1 MKMRFKKTKIVS
13 AMLVA
18 TMFLNTTGIT
28 ALAESNVT
36 ELETETNVEMTT
48 MDNTE
53 LEDETGTDITNA
65 ESSDT
70 EEHLTESDIFEEILT
85 ELISSEDETTE
96 AVSTEIEEITTET
109 VSSEIAS
116 TEMVSMEEET
126 TETNTTEKN
135 SVEDTSTE
143 ETTTESSSTEELT
156 IEETEEDSISSEIE
170 TVSTEEMTTEET
182 EEDFISSEI
191 ETEIAT
197 ETTEE
202 ETTEEITTEE
212 TTTEVSTE
220 STDVLFPGLSEN
232 YTLSAKQLKDKS
244 TLASYTDEI
253 SELEEESEQTNIYA
267 KGEVVYLTDSRE
279 DAQEVAEAFG
289 GTLERF
295 GDGVAVIKLSQE
307 RTVSQAIK
315 AAASKFY
322 HLPAVWPNYYYQLF
336 EEYNDPALKE
346 SSKNYQ
352 WAHEYIGDQYAW
364 EKGYKGD
371 GVKIGIIDSGV
382 HSTHED
388 LQENV
393 AQNLTMVPEGGAAT
407 TTDPEG
413 HGTHVAGIAAAVG
426 NNGKGGAGIAP
437 GAQIY
442 VYSVMDSEGIMKN
455 DYILRAIN
463 RAIDDGVDVINMSL
477 GSGYYN
483 GNEENI
489 IKKAYQNGVA
499 IFAAAGNEAT
509 NGYEFPASYDNVCS
523 IAAIMQDGSKAG
535 FTNYGDKID
544 LAFPGVEI
552 YSTLNKSNQSYD
564 FMQGTSMACPVAV
577 GTAAV
582 ILSASNEIDALKG
595 KSGADKVDALFS
607 IMKKNVIRSS
617 SPKVGA
623 GTTYLPKVLGITIAA
638 VDEAPQAPIIKDI
651 ENTTTF
657 TKEWVDIP
665 IECDTLDAKIYY
677 SINGKKPA
685 FKNGIVSNGEPLVD
699 GKVCIGGAKQVTL
712 NAIAVNHITGKA
724 SKVVSR
730 KYYFEPEPVSVTIT
744 AADSV
749 NKVAKGKS
757 LTLSAIVEP
766 SYAKFGN
773 NKIIWEVDGNYSS
786 DVKVN
791 NGKVTISKNAS
802 AGECKIVAKAGAVQG
817 EFLLTILDSV
827 KIKKVTF
834 ATKKYTS
841 YTGDLINVLKKE
853 DESSNL
859 TIDGGEITDIVW
871 SSNNRKVAIV
881 DANGI
886 VTALAPGKAV
896 IKATANDGSKKAAS
910 CTITVKQ
917 LAESITLKGPEKIAA
932 GKSAVI
938 KANILPTNVSSKK
951 MDWVVKPL
959 ENASGTV
966 TINASGKVSVKK
978 GASGKFEVTAT
989 EKGVPEGKKPKTASI
1004 QFEVVANPITKIE
1017 IPRTVNLFTILGN
1030 YNAPKEYQLEP
1041 KVEGGDNKALEYTSS
1056 APGIASV
1063 DSNGLI
1069 KAHSSGKATITCSA
1083 TDGSNRKAKCNVIVS
1098 VPMSRIAIVPKNG
1111 NEGIVSV
1118 GAKITLS
1125 AKISNNFG
1133 KAANQKVKWSIV
1145 SGSEYAEIDEN
1156 KGIVKATKA
1165 EILSN
1170 QYPQVYVKAEAADGS
1185 GVSAVYPVMVIPK
1198 INQLNFK
1205 REGFSNH
1212 IDNKG
1217 IYYSLSMSLKEYQ
1230 GNFYVPSYNVEISG
1244 GKGIGYH
1251 PIEGGF
1257 ILVPTK
1263 PTTNK
1268 TYSQLVVSQNTVRC
1282 KSSDIQSVTV
1292 TVKLKDGSNKKA
1304 VQKFDL
1310 IYTADEKIILLK

>member
-1 MKMRFKKTKIVS
+1 MRFKKTKIVS

-442 VYSVMDSEGIMKN
+442 AYSVMDSEGIMKN

-489 IKKAYQNGVA
+489 IKK
-499 IFAAAGNEAT
+499 
-509 NGYEFPASYDNVCS
+509 S
-523 IAAIMQDGSKAG
+523 
-535 FTNYGDKID
+535 
-544 LAFPGVEI
+544 
-552 YSTLNKSNQSYD
+552 
-564 FMQGTSMACPVAV
+564 
-577 GTAAV
+577 
-582 ILSASNEIDALKG
+582 
-595 KSGADKVDALFS
+595 
-607 IMKKNVIRSS
+607 
-617 SPKVGA
+617 
-623 GTTYLPKVLGITIAA
+623 
-638 VDEAPQAPIIKDI
+638 
-651 ENTTTF
+651 
-657 TKEWVDIP
+657 
-665 IECDTLDAKIYY
+665 
-677 SINGKKPA
+677 
-685 FKNGIVSNGEPLVD
+685 
-699 GKVCIGGAKQVTL
+699 
-712 NAIAVNHITGKA
+712 
-724 SKVVSR
+724 
-730 KYYFEPEPVSVTIT
+730 
-744 AADSV
+744 
-749 NKVAKGKS
+749 
-757 LTLSAIVEP
+757 
-766 SYAKFGN
+766 
-773 NKIIWEVDGNYSS
+773 
-786 DVKVN
+786 
-791 NGKVTISKNAS
+791 ISKW
-802 AGECKIVAKAGAVQG
+802 CC
-817 EFLLTILDSV
+817 
-827 KIKKVTF
+827 
-834 ATKKYTS
+834 
-841 YTGDLINVLKKE
+841 
-853 DESSNL
+853 
-859 TIDGGEITDIVW
+859 DICCCW
-871 SSNNRKVAIV
+871 K
-881 DANGI
+881 
-886 VTALAPGKAV
+886 
-896 IKATANDGSKKAAS
+896 
-910 CTITVKQ
+910 
-917 LAESITLKGPEKIAA
+917 
-932 GKSAVI
+932 
-938 KANILPTNVSSKK
+938 
-951 MDWVVKPL
+951 
-959 ENASGTV
+959 
-966 TINASGKVSVKK
+966 
-978 GASGKFEVTAT
+978 
-989 EKGVPEGKKPKTASI
+989 
-1004 QFEVVANPITKIE
+1004 
-1017 IPRTVNLFTILGN
+1017 
-1030 YNAPKEYQLEP
+1030 
-1041 KVEGGDNKALEYTSS
+1041 
-1056 APGIASV
+1056 
-1063 DSNGLI
+1063 
-1069 KAHSSGKATITCSA
+1069 
-1083 TDGSNRKAKCNVIVS
+1083 
-1098 VPMSRIAIVPKNG
+1098 
-1111 NEGIVSV
+1111 
-1118 GAKITLS
+1118 
-1125 AKISNNFG
+1125 
-1133 KAANQKVKWSIV
+1133 
-1145 SGSEYAEIDEN
+1145 
-1156 KGIVKATKA
+1156 
-1165 EILSN
+1165 
-1170 QYPQVYVKAEAADGS
+1170 
-1185 GVSAVYPVMVIPK
+1185 
-1198 INQLNFK
+1198 
-1205 REGFSNH
+1205 
-1212 IDNKG
+1212 
-1217 IYYSLSMSLKEYQ
+1217 
-1230 GNFYVPSYNVEISG
+1230 
-1244 GKGIGYH
+1244 
-1251 PIEGGF
+1251 
-1257 ILVPTK
+1257 
-1263 PTTNK
+1263 
-1268 TYSQLVVSQNTVRC
+1268 
-1282 KSSDIQSVTV
+1282 
-1292 TVKLKDGSNKKA
+1292 
-1304 VQKFDL
+1304 
-1310 IYTADEKIILLK
+1310 